1 VYGARPPTG
10 GWTWTDP
17 EIHQAHVDAME
28 GPEFVETA
36 PPAGGQGSEAVVET
50 YTVAF
55 DREGEPE
62 QGIVIG

>member
-1 VYGARPPTG
+1 
-10 GWTWTDP
+10 
-17 EIHQAHVDAME
+17 ME